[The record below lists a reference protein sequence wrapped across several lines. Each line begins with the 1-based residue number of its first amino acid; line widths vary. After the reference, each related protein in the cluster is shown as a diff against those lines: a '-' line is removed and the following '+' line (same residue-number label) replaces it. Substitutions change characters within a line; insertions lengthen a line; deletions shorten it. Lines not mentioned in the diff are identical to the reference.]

1 MGLKNLAQQLGLL
14 TIANQDVES
23 LRAYANGMKALVSEI
38 NASWTSDADK
48 RIILSAMN
56 ECIGEAVNLA
66 NNYATFSYNAKRW
79 LIEMDKLDKITK
91 GMAFRSV
98 INIGLPDIWGA
109 RNTRFS
115 IRPAD
120 ISGYADRINALG
132 NNLTNAHSG
141 AIRVF
146 SGIDSLIIG
155 RLPSQYK
162 NVAIHGKINNLQD
175 KNRRIA
181 RSLKQISD
189 VYQKADNN
197 IRSYISQV
205 DDGKMVSIRSAAT
218 ILRELFENY
227 GIPGVVAVGPGLQPV
242 IERASELFKK
252 MFDGKVH
259 TESNASAET
268 YVEDGKIGARAKAAV
283 DVSALTAA
291 GAVITSWGEI
301 SGKAKVGN
309 AGASANADIHIDKDS
324 ISASAGAEVH
334 VSAVEAEGKI
344 KGKYGEAEASAALLA
359 ASAKAGVSGN
369 ISFKDGK
376 LKGEAKAEA
385 SAEAVVAKGKAKA
398 KVGNDNIGA
407 EGKAEGSVLGANAK
421 AKAGVS
427 VDEHGNFKAS
437 AGAEANAYL
446 AKGEVKGQINIFGI
460 KIQAGV
466 EGEIGLQAKAK
477 GEVGSSSAG
486 ASVGLGPLGA
496 NIKVDW
502 SGLKKNIS
510 KIKLW

>member
-1 MGLKNLAQQLGLL
+1 MGLKNLGQQLGLL
-14 TIANQDVES
+14 KIANQDVES
-23 LRAYANGMKALVSEI
+23 LRAYANGMKAIVNEI
-38 NASWTSDADK
+38 NTSWTSDADK
-48 RIILSAMN
+48 RTILNAMN
-56 ECIGEAVNLA
+56 ECIGEAVKLA
-66 NNYATFSYNAKRW
+66 NNYATFSYNANRW
-79 LIEMDKLDKITK
+79 LLEMDKLDKITK
-91 GMAFRSV
+91 GMVVRSV
-98 INIGLPDIWGA
+98 IKIGVADIWGA
-109 RNTRFS
+109 RNSRFS
-115 IRPAD
+115 IKPAD

-132 NNLTNAHSG
+132 NNLSNAHSG

-146 SGIDSLIIG
+146 AGIDSLIIG

-162 NVAIHGKINNLQD
+162 NAGIHAKINNLQD
-175 KNRRIA
+175 KNSRIA
-181 RSLKQISD
+181 RSLKQISQ

-205 DDGKMVSIRSAAT
+205 DDGKMVSARSIGSVIRDS
-218 ILRELFENY
+218 IGGY
-227 GIPGVVAVGPGLQPV
+227 VSPGVVMTTIGLQPV
-242 IERASELFKK
+242 IERANELFEK
-252 MFDGKVH
+252 MLDGKVH
-259 TESNASAET
+259 TETNASTET
-268 YVEDGKIGARAKAAV
+268 YVEDGKIGARAKAGV
-283 DVSALTAA
+283 NVSAITAA
-291 GAVITSWGEI
+291 GTVVTKWGEL
-301 SGKAKVGN
+301 SGKAKIGN
-309 AGASANADIHIDKDS
+309 AGASANADVHIDKNS
-324 ISASAGAEVH
+324 ISASAEAEAH
-334 VSAVEAEGKI
+334 VSVVEVEGKF
-344 KGKYGEAEASAALLA
+344 KGKYGEAEASAALLS
-359 ASAKAGVSGN
+359 ASAKAGVNGN
-369 ISFKDGK
+369 LSFKDGK

-427 VDEHGNFKAS
+427 VDEHGNIKAS

-446 AKGEVKGQINIFGI
+446 AKGEVKGQINLFGI

-496 NIKVDW
+496 NVKVDW